1 MTPNE
6 KLDLLLE
13 YLEAFELDL
22 QNDYMKASDDI
33 RPFIGGKLNTLEE
46 IIDYAENN
54 LGLIVRTNGWIRINE
69 IYPDGSETETFE
81 RE

>member
-1 MTPNE
+1 MTSGE

-13 YLEAFELDL
+13 YLEAFEWDL
-22 QNDYMKASDDI
+22 RDEYMKASNDI

-54 LGLIVRTNGWIRINE
+54 LGLIVRENYGDT
-69 IYPDGSETETFE
+69 YF
-81 RE
+81 

>member
-13 YLEAFELDL
+13 YLEAVELDL
-22 QNDYMKASDDI
+22 QDDYMKASNDI

-46 IIDYAENN
+46 IIDYTENN
-54 LGLIVRTNGWIRINE
+54 LGLIVRENHG
-69 IYPDGSETETFE
+69 
-81 RE
+81 

>member
-22 QNDYMKASDDI
+22 QDDYMQAMTSD
-33 RPFIGGKLNTLEE
+33 RLS
-46 IIDYAENN
+46 AENSI
-54 LGLIVRTNGWIRINE
+54 LLKRLLTIPKII
-69 IYPDGSETETFE
+69 
-81 RE
+81 

>member
-22 QNDYMKASDDI
+22 QDNYMKASNDI

-46 IIDYAENN
+46 IINYTENN
-54 LGLIVRTNGWIRINE
+54 LGLIVRENHG
-69 IYPDGSETETFE
+69 
-81 RE
+81 

>member
-6 KLDLLLE
+6 KLNLLLE
-13 YLEAFELDL
+13 YLEAFEMDL
-22 QNDYMKASDDI
+22 QDDYMKASDDI

-54 LGLIVRTNGWIRINE
+54 LGLIVRENYGNA
-69 IYPDGSETETFE
+69 YF
-81 RE
+81 